1 MARHLAFLGL
11 TGIYNCGLVFEKRG
25 KTEDLEKNKSSP
37 SKGET
42 PATKAFEPGPRYL
55 GRRVLSLNTAAHP
68 LLHKSIRVAEQ
79 LINPSS
85 AWMNHGVV
93 LTLQ

>member
-11 TGIYNCGLVFEKRG
+11 TEIYNRGLVFKKRE
-25 KTEDLEKNKSSP
+25 KTEDLEKKKSSP
-37 SKGET
+37 SKGGT
-42 PATKAFEPGPRYL
+42 PANKAFEPGPRYL

-85 AWMNHGVV
+85 A
-93 LTLQ
+93 